1 MVRRGDK
8 SIGWWFFLWCAIP
21 SSPVYAMVSGN
32 YGYANTYGTLLILL
46 GLMIVVIQSVVLK
59 LGSDDR

>member
-1 MVRRGDK
+1 
-8 SIGWWFFLWCAIP
+8 
-21 SSPVYAMVSGN
+21 MVSGN